1 MKSNK
6 FSRSNN
12 LSTAT
17 MIKVVQFSE
26 NWSEQCAMLQ
36 TLKFRRDLFNLE
48 PVLRLAIDEGQH
60 YSVRRAATECAAKHN
75 TPFTLKWLCDKAE
88 NRFAP
93 AGERRIAMQALAAL
107 HLPTKTLPVLEQI
120 ANNTL
125 GREAKGARVEALRLI
140 GKYRNLRSVGLLT
153 VLERNRD
160 HVIAEAAQ
168 AALNHLLEG
177 HGGRRIVTEKMLQR
191 ADRLEQE
198 GDLKGARDVLQ
209 VATRLEPYNGKLL
222 YRMARLAA

>member
-1 MKSNK
+1 M
-6 FSRSNN
+6 RTNN

-26 NWSEQCAMLQ
+26 DWSEQCEMLE
-36 TLKFRRDLFNLE
+36 TLKYRRDLFNLE
-48 PVLRLAIDEGQH
+48 PVLRVAINEAQH
-60 YSVRRAATECAAKHN
+60 HSVRRAATECAAKHN
-75 TPFTLKWLCDKAE
+75 QSFTLKWLSDKAE
-88 NRFAP
+88 NRFVP
-93 AGERRIAMQALAAL
+93 VRERRMAMQALAAL

-120 ANNTL
+120 ANNSV
-125 GREAKGARVEALRLI
+125 GREAKEARVEALRLI

-160 HVIAEAAQ
+160 HVIAQAAQ
-168 AALNHLLEG
+168 EALDYLMEG
-177 HGGRRIVTEKMLQR
+177 HGGRRVVTQKMMQR
-191 ADRLEQE
+191 ADLLEQQ
-198 GDLKGARDVLQ
+198 GNRQGAREVLQ